1 MNEYRTFMIGSKS
14 EHNPII
20 SGADRD
26 PTQSYPPT
34 VIPHGGRYI
43 AVTKTEAKD
52 LVGFESPDGIHFH
65 QAHPY
70 VLKTDPYS
78 WDSERLSGPLLRAV
92 SDGNELVLYYAGQT
106 SGSEQWVGYA
116 VAGHDGFEKAAG
128 SPMITS
134 SDFSHHVGDYDTI
147 SLSDVVRAE
156 DTYHFLGSARGPDG
170 SILWRGHG
178 DSPYAVESIDIMFQ
192 TDDFGTDG
200 ILQAPSLIRVDDTY
214 ILQFT
219 MGQTEY
225 TLDERRIYA
234 LGSEEL
240 WNFSGEP
247 VCILRPGPTGSWDER
262 RVYAAQWLKCQD
274 GTFTSPQLND
284 RGEVVLYYSGHDLG
298 HLDIPSMMKILRAR
312 SIGSVRGIEA
322 VPLWELN
329 LRVLITKLREK
340 APFLFNYNRGMTG
353 LVTYNPDELVDFILQ
368 D

>member
-1 MNEYRTFMIGSKS
+1 MIGSKS

-34 VIPHGGRYI
+34 VIAHDGRYI
-43 AVTKTEAKD
+43 AVTKTEARD

-65 QAHPY
+65 QSHSY

-78 WDSERLSGPLLRAV
+78 WDSERLSSPLLREV

-106 SGSEQWVGYA
+106 SASEQWVGYA
-116 VAGHDGFEKAAG
+116 VAGHEGFEKAAG

-134 SDFSHHVGDYDTI
+134 SDFSRLGDYDMI
-147 SLSDVVRAE
+147 NLSDVIRVE
-156 DTYHFLGSARGPDG
+156 GTYHFLGSARGPDG

-178 DSPYAVESIDIMFQ
+178 DSPYSVGSIDIMFH

-200 ILQAPSLIRVDDTY
+200 ILQAPSLICVDDTY

-234 LGSEEL
+234 LGGEKL
-240 WNFSGEP
+240 WNFIGEP

-274 GTFTSPQLND
+274 GTFTTPQLND
-284 RGEVVLYYSGHDLG
+284 RGKIVLYYSGHDLG
-298 HLDIPSMMKILRAR
+298 HLDIPTMMKNLHAP
-312 SIGSVRGIEA
+312 SIGSVRGIDDD
-322 VPLWELN
+322 PLWKLN
-329 LRVLITKLREK
+329 LRFLITKLRRK
-340 APFLFNYNRGMTG
+340 TPFLFNYNRGMTG
-353 LVTYNPDELVDFILQ
+353 LVTYDPDELVDLILQ